1 MALHFERIFQYM
13 NYFLEGLRMTGI
25 ITGICLILCVLVTT
39 LILVCRFSKIKI
51 LNGIATF
58 YISFFRGIPVVVQ
71 LFVIYFG
78 SAALT
83 NNQVSISAFA
93 ASIIT
98 FTMNSSAYYAENIR
112 GGLLGVDK
120 GQMEA
125 VYALGVGKAQ
135 GMWYIVLPQALRSVA
150 PALVNT
156 TITLLKNTSVVSQIG
171 VLDLMRGG
179 QMVMNITYL
188 SFEPLI
194 VVACFYLVIILVIT
208 FVGRSL
214 ERSLNR
220 AWA

>member
-1 MALHFERIFQYM
+1 MALHFERIFRYM

-25 ITGICLILCVLVTT
+25 ITGLCLLLCVLVTT
-39 LILVCRFSKIKI
+39 VILLCRFSKIKI
-51 LNGIATF
+51 LNGIAAF
-58 YISFFRGIPVVVQ
+58 YISFFRGVPVVVQ

-83 NNQVSISAFA
+83 GNQVTFSAFTA
-93 ASIIT
+93 AIIT

-112 GGLLGVDK
+112 GGILGVDK

-125 VYALGVGKAQ
+125 AHALGVSKAQ
-135 GMWYIVLPQALRSVA
+135 GMLFIVLPQAFRSVA

-194 VVACFYLVIILVIT
+194 LVACFYLIIILAIT
-208 FVGRSL
+208 FAGRKL
-214 ERSLNR
+214 EQHLNR
-220 AWA
+220 AWV